1 VLFLYTKSHDF
12 TFHTQKVSADMAK
25 LPHTLVTV
33 GGLKYQTYD
42 LTGAGVTQEGDS
54 GEPWRGFDPKS
65 FGRHWANSRDQR
77 NEWDS
82 KGLIHWAKVGKAG
95 GFPRRRDES
104 PFIPEE
110 REVTVGDIWA
120 DVDRINQA
128 AKERLGYPTQ
138 KPLKLLERII
148 QASTNEGDTVLDA
161 YCGCGTTID
170 AAQKLRRHWVGMD
183 ITYQSIAVVLKRL
196 EDTYGSRILD
206 EISLGGVPRDM
217 ESAVA
222 LANKTD
228 DRLRKEFEKWAI
240 LTYTNNRAVIND
252 KKGADGGV
260 DGVAFFKVGKKDN
273 AKVIFQVKSGSVK
286 RGDMATLLGDMQSND
301 AALGVMITL
310 EDPTS
315 KMIAYAKAAGHFH
328 HTEMGKNYDRI
339 SIVTIRD
346 IVEGHARLEIPMSL
360 DVLKAAQREIKEV
373 QLQLL

>member
-1 VLFLYTKSHDF
+1 
-12 TFHTQKVSADMAK
+12 
-25 LPHTLVTV
+25 
-33 GGLKYQTYD
+33 
-42 LTGAGVTQEGDS
+42 
-54 GEPWRGFDPKS
+54 
-65 FGRHWANSRDQR
+65 
-77 NEWDS
+77 
-82 KGLIHWAKVGKAG
+82 
-95 GFPRRRDES
+95 
-104 PFIPEE
+104 
-110 REVTVGDIWA
+110 
-120 DVDRINQA
+120 
-128 AKERLGYPTQ
+128 
-138 KPLKLLERII
+138 
-148 QASTNEGDTVLDA
+148 
-161 YCGCGTTID
+161 
-170 AAQKLRRHWVGMD
+170 MD